1 MSASSGRRVF
11 LASGSRP
18 IRDTLASILAPY
30 AVTFVHGTSV
40 EDCRQS
46 RQAEGCDLLIVDL
59 DGQTT
64 QGLQLL
70 AEWEQ
75 TLPHIPK
82 LAIVDR
88 GAISTAVQAIKAG
101 AADCIEKPV
110 VAGRVLP
117 VFDGLFRV
125 IDSNNRKAEPVLT
138 NAEAAVLHLVLQGR
152 TSREIAHVLHRSPRT
167 IDVHRKSIRRK
178 LGASCLA
185 DLVKEAAK
193 RGFFDRPD

>member
-1 MSASSGRRVF
+1 MSASPGRRVF
-11 LASGSRP
+11 LASGSRR
-18 IRDTLASILAPY
+18 IRDTIAGVLAQY
-30 AVTFVHGTSV
+30 AVTFVHGTSIQ
-40 EDCRQS
+40 DCRKS

-59 DGQTT
+59 DGQTP

-75 TLPHIPK
+75 TFPHVPK
-82 LAIVDR
+82 LALVDR

-110 VAGRVLP
+110 VAGRVFP

-125 IDSNNRKAEPVLT
+125 IDSNSRKAEPVLT
-138 NAEAAVLHLVLQGR
+138 RAESAVLHLVLQGW
-152 TSREIAHVLHRSPRT
+152 TSRQIAHVLHRSHRT

-185 DLVKEAAK
+185 DLVKEAAR
-193 RGFFDRPD
+193 RGFLDRAD